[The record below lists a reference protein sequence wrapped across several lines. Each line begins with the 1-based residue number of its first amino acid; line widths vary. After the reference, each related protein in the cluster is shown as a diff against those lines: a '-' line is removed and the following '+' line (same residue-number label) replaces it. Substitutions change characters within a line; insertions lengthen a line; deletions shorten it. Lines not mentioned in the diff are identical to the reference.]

1 MFGPVMAARMR
12 FMNLG
17 KIVWTV
23 SFLLVLCSSPML
35 LYDLI
40 AIERSVKIANGAD
53 IWYDGQLSADL
64 LRLQVAI
71 RGLDLDSSPEVIEEV
86 KLCLDNA
93 FNRINSLP
101 EAGSSEWHS
110 WGIGRE
116 AGVAQYSPSSRPD

>member
-1 MFGPVMAARMR
+1 MTDTVTSRPRPSPGRAQITPTVFGPVMD
-12 FMNLG
+12 LG

-40 AIERSVKIANGAD
+40 AIERSVEIANGAD

-71 RGLDLDSSPEVIEEV
+71 RDLDLDSSPEVIEEV
-86 KLCLDNA
+86 KLRLDNA
-93 FNRINSLP
+93 FNRIN
-101 EAGSSEWHS
+101 
-110 WGIGRE
+110 
-116 AGVAQYSPSSRPD
+116 